1 LLWIFFDPSFC
12 CWERKIRGSWVLIP
26 ETPMTT
32 TAQLLPTSTKSRNWI
47 VWSAILVGLVVAL
60 YALVLQSLVTQWWSD
75 SDYSHGFLVPI
86 FSGYV
91 LWHQRERWMR
101 SKIKPSN
108 LGLLVML
115 GAVGLLLV
123 GSLGAELFTSRL
135 SLLILLTGMILFLG
149 GWDLLRAVSFPLSF
163 LILMIPIP
171 VIIYNQ
177 ITFPLQLIASRLATS
192 GLQLIQ
198 VPVLREGNVLIL
210 PNYSLEV
217 VEACSGIRSLMTLI
231 TLAVAYGYLI
241 EPRRWVRYTLVILM
255 VPIAI
260 LSNAIR
266 VIGAGVST
274 YHFGPKA
281 AEGFFHEFTGWVIF
295 LVALILML
303 FCHWI
308 LRHIGKQQKEAAH
321 V

>member
-1 LLWIFFDPSFC
+1 
-12 CWERKIRGSWVLIP
+12 VLIP
-26 ETPMTT
+26 EAPMTT
-32 TAQLLPTSTKSRNWI
+32 TAQVLTPSKSRNWI

-60 YALVLQSLVTQWWSD
+60 YASVLQGLATQWWSD

-86 FSGYV
+86 FAGYV
-91 LWHQRERWMR
+91 LWRERERWMKAQIR
-101 SKIKPSN
+101 PSN
-108 LGLLVML
+108 FGLLVML

-123 GSLGAELFTSRL
+123 GSLGAELFTSRF
-135 SLLILLTGMILFLG
+135 SLLILIAGMILFLG
-149 GWDLLRAVSFPLSF
+149 GWALLRAVSFPLGF
-163 LILMIPIP
+163 LILMIPFP

-177 ITFPLQLIASRLATS
+177 ITFPLQLIASRLATF
-192 GLQLIQ
+192 GLQLVQ

-241 EPRRWVRYTLVILM
+241 EPRRWVRYVLVVLM

-266 VIGAGVST
+266 VIGAGVLT

-295 LVALILML
+295 LVALILM
-303 FCHWI
+303 FICHWI
-308 LRHIGKQQKEAAH
+308 LRHIGKGQKEISHA
-321 V
+321 